1 MKHAKRHP
9 LIFGTII
16 LTATGLITRVIGF
29 FYRIYLSR
37 LFGEEGMGIYQ
48 LLSPALSLSFSLTA
62 AGYQTAISKYVAAD
76 SAKRPSGNLKPL
88 LAGISITLPLSL
100 VTNAILFFSA
110 GPIGIF
116 LLKDHRTVPML
127 RILSF
132 SVPFAALHACING
145 YFYGKKKA
153 SVPALTQLLEQLARV
168 SCVFL
173 VTGADLAK
181 DSTPSINAA
190 VLGLTVGEI
199 FSMLIALVCL
209 YIHLYPDSSILSLQN
224 ICPSV
229 PVYRDLLGMALPLT
243 ANRIVLNILQSI
255 EAVSIP
261 RKLLLYGYDTTT
273 ALSVYGV
280 LTGMAMPMIF
290 FPNALTS
297 SVAVLLLPTISENHA
312 KGDRGAVINATLRTV
327 KYCSLMGAC
336 CLCGFLFLGDWMG
349 TELFHSEL
357 AGHFIVTL
365 GFICPFLYLDTTLS
379 SILQGLGMAGRIFAS
394 NVVCLLIRLLFVF
407 FAIPVIGMQG
417 YLWGI
422 LVSQLVLAGIYFF
435 CLYHF
440 FRKN

>member
-76 SAKRPSGNLKPL
+76 SAKHPSGNLKPL

-110 GPIGIF
+110 DPIGIF

-168 SCVFL
+168 GCVFL
-173 VTGADLAK
+173 VTGADLAEGR
-181 DSTPSINAA
+181 TPSINAA

-209 YIHLYPDSSILSLQN
+209 YIHLYPDNRILSLPN

-229 PVYRDLLGMALPLT
+229 PVYRDLL
-243 ANRIVLNILQSI
+243 ANR
-255 EAVSIP
+255 
-261 RKLLLYGYDTTT
+261 
-273 ALSVYGV
+273 
-280 LTGMAMPMIF
+280 
-290 FPNALTS
+290 
-297 SVAVLLLPTISENHA
+297 
-312 KGDRGAVINATLRTV
+312 
-327 KYCSLMGAC
+327 
-336 CLCGFLFLGDWMG
+336 FL
-349 TELFHSEL
+349 
-357 AGHFIVTL
+357 
-365 GFICPFLYLDTTLS
+365 
-379 SILQGLGMAGRIFAS
+379 
-394 NVVCLLIRLLFVF
+394 
-407 FAIPVIGMQG
+407 
-417 YLWGI
+417 
-422 LVSQLVLAGIYFF
+422 
-435 CLYHF
+435 
-440 FRKN
+440 

>member
-110 GPIGIF
+110 DPIGIF

-153 SVPALTQLLEQLARV
+153 SVPALTQLFCHRSRSGRRSYSLHQCCGSRSHRRRDL
-168 SCVFL
+168 FH
-173 VTGADLAK
+173 ADR
-181 DSTPSINAA
+181 S
-190 VLGLTVGEI
+190 GL
-199 FSMLIALVCL
+199 
-209 YIHLYPDSSILSLQN
+209 
-224 ICPSV
+224 
-229 PVYRDLLGMALPLT
+229 PVYT
-243 ANRIVLNILQSI
+243 S
-255 EAVSIP
+255 VS
-261 RKLLLYGYDTTT
+261 G
-273 ALSVYGV
+273 
-280 LTGMAMPMIF
+280 
-290 FPNALTS
+290 
-297 SVAVLLLPTISENHA
+297 
-312 KGDRGAVINATLRTV
+312 
-327 KYCSLMGAC
+327 
-336 CLCGFLFLGDWMG
+336 
-349 TELFHSEL
+349 
-357 AGHFIVTL
+357 
-365 GFICPFLYLDTTLS
+365 
-379 SILQGLGMAGRIFAS
+379 Q
-394 NVVCLLIRLLFVF
+394 
-407 FAIPVIGMQG
+407 
-417 YLWGI
+417 
-422 LVSQLVLAGIYFF
+422 
-435 CLYHF
+435 
-440 FRKN
+440 